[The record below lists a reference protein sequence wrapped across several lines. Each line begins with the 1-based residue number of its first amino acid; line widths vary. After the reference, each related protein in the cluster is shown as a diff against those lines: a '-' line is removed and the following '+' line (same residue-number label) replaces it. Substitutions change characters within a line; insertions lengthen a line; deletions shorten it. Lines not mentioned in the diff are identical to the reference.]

1 MERNVGAESDASST
15 RAEVGGGGGVGGV
28 LFAWSVWCNRDTGGS
43 TTGAMMCLFFC
54 TSIDTLYEIE
64 QYVGSGSARLMLE
77 VICDL

>member
-15 RAEVGGGGGVGGV
+15 RAEVGGVGGV

-43 TTGAMMCLFFC
+43 TTEAMMCLFFC
-54 TSIDTLYEIE
+54 TSIDTLCEIE